1 MSGEQKPKK
10 RVEEVYKV
18 SGGPPTYTFVYPRE
32 FNALVVALRTA
43 GRGAVIE
50 GPSGIGKST
59 AVQKALDELEIRVV
73 KLSARDPAD
82 VEYIELLPA
91 LGKLGTVVIDDF
103 HRLAGPL
110 QERLADL
117 LKLLAD
123 REDVNSKLVIIGINQ
138 AGQSLV
144 RIAPDLA
151 NRIDVIKM
159 EAEPP
164 DQLMQVIQLGQAALN
179 VKIDAAREVVDAS
192 HGSFY
197 LTQMLCRDLC
207 IEAGVL
213 EEADETPT
221 ISVSFNTVRRKAMD
235 RQKARF
241 GDALVTFARGNRF
254 RPGGRAPYLHVLR
267 WLADAPDRSV
277 SLKDQMAKHPEERPS
292 VNQIT
297 EKGYLERLVSQQDIA
312 AILHYNPSARVLT
325 LEDPHL
331 KFYLEHI
338 DWEEFIR
345 EVGFT
350 KVDFDQAYDV
360 ALSFAGED
368 RFFAE
373 KVRDELED
381 FGHAVFYD
389 HAEQDRILAENVEDY
404 LRPIYESEARYVVA
418 VLGPKYGEKR
428 WTIFESEAFKPRIDQ
443 GEVIP
448 IWSKEVPRS
457 AFDSTRNIGSLS
469 FDPSGDLAAQ
479 AKECAGVISKKIT
492 G

>member
-1 MSGEQKPKK
+1 VAEGQKK
-10 RVEEVYKV
+10 RVEEVFKV

-32 FNALVVALRTA
+32 FNSLVVALRTP
-43 GRGAVIE
+43 GRGVVIE

-59 AVQKALDELEIRVV
+59 AVEKALAELGVRVV
-73 KLSARDPAD
+73 KLSARDPGEVD
-82 VEYIELLPA
+82 FIELLPDM
-91 LGKLGTVVIDDF
+91 KEFGTVVIDDF
-103 HRLAGPL
+103 HRLATLL

-123 REDVNSKLVIIGINQ
+123 REDGRSKLVIIGINQ

-151 NRIDVIKM
+151 NRIDTIKM

-164 DQLMQVIQLGQAALN
+164 EQLMEVVRLGEAALN
-179 VKIDAAREVVDAS
+179 VKIQVAKDVVDAS

-207 IEAGVL
+207 IESGVL
-213 EEADETPT
+213 EEADATV
-221 ISVSFNTVRRKAMD
+221 SVEVPFTSVRRKAME

-267 WLADAPDRSV
+267 WLSQAPDRSV
-277 SLKDQMAKHPEERPS
+277 SLKDQIAKHPEERPS
-292 VNQIT
+292 VSQIT

-338 DWEEFIR
+338 DWADFIR

-350 KVDFDQAYDV
+350 QVDFEQAYDV

-368 RFFAE
+368 RAFAE
-373 KVRDELED
+373 KLRDELED
-381 FGHAVFYD
+381 LGHAIFYD
-389 HAEQDRILAENVEDY
+389 FAERDRILAENVEEY
-404 LRPIYESEARYVVA
+404 LRPIYESEARFVVA
-418 VLGPKYGEKR
+418 ILGPKYGEKR
-428 WTIFESEAFKPRIDQ
+428 WTIFESEAFKPRIEQ

-448 IWSKEVPRS
+448 IWSAAVPRS
-457 AFDSTRNIGSLS
+457 AFDSTRDIGSLS

-479 AKECAGVISKKIT
+479 AKEHAGIISKKIT